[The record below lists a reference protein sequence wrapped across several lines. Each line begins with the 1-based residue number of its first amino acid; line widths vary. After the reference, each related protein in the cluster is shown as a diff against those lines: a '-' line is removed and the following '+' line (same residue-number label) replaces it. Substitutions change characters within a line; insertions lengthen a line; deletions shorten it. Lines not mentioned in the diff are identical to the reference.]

1 MPLPNRDYVGRFA
14 PSPSGPLH
22 FGSLVCALASFLDAK
37 RNGGVWRVRIED
49 IDPPREDPK
58 HSATILAQLVNH
70 GLQWDGEVVYQS
82 QFLKDYQR
90 VLDRLQTRQLTY
102 ACQCN
107 RKRITQLGGVYDGH
121 CDALDLADS
130 DRAIRLRVRQAIAPC
145 TITIDDQV
153 MGHHFQ
159 DLLREVGD
167 FVLRRRDGLY
177 SYQLASVIDDHRQ
190 GITHIV
196 RGSDLLSSTPR
207 QRYLQQCLGYSA
219 PDYAHLPLA
228 VDLHGNKLSKQNHAA
243 PLNHAAPSK
252 TLWQALAWLQQDPPK
267 ALSGAP
273 VEAVIAWATAHWS
286 LGRVPNVPQQPSPTD
301 T

>member
-1 MPLPNRDYVGRFA
+1 MPVPNRAYVGRFA

-37 RNGGVWRVRIED
+37 RNSGVWRVRIED

-58 HSATILAQLVNH
+58 HSVTILTQLVDH
-70 GLQWDGEVVYQS
+70 GLHWDGEIVYQS
-82 QFLKDYQR
+82 QFLPDYQR
-90 VLDRLQTRQLTY
+90 VLDRLQTCQLTY

-107 RKRITQLGGVYDGH
+107 RKRITQLGGVYDSH
-121 CDALDLADS
+121 CDALDLAGS

-145 TITIDDQV
+145 MITIEDQV
-153 MGHHFQ
+153 MGHHDQ

-167 FVLRRRDGLY
+167 FILRRRDGLY

-207 QRYLQQCLGYSA
+207 QRYLQACLGYST
-219 PDYAHLPLA
+219 PVYAHLPLA

-243 PLNHAAPSK
+243 PLNHASPSK
-252 TLWQALAWLQQDPPK
+252 TLWHALAWLAQDPPN
-267 ALSGAP
+267 ALLDASVDAL
-273 VEAVIAWATAHWS
+273 IAWATAHWTLS
-286 LGRVPNVPQQPSPTD
+286 RVPNVSQQPSPTD